1 MRIYPKHLVRMAE
14 WQGGRV
20 LIRPVIPEDA
30 CRLIAASLLCS
41 AQDLRFRFLR
51 SMGRISERFAAA
63 QLTQIDYERTIGFV
77 AEGVSGEIL
86 ATARL
91 VRDACAKTA
100 EFALIVRTDLQ
111 KSGLGT
117 IMQNVVEE
125 HAIKLGLSG
134 IWGVVDC
141 ENRRALSFFR
151 SLGYQVSYCIDSPF
165 PRLAKA
171 LA

>member
-1 MRIYPKHLVRMAE
+1 MTE

-20 LIRPVIPEDA
+20 LIRPVISDDA

-51 SMGRISERFAAA
+51 SIGRISERFAVA
-63 QLTQIDYERTIGFV
+63 QLTQIDYERTIAFV

-117 IMQNVVEE
+117 IMQNVLEE
-125 HAIKLGLSG
+125 HAIKLDMTEM
-134 IWGVVDC
+134 WGVVDS
-141 ENRRALSFFR
+141 ENRRGLSFFR
-151 SLGYQVSYCIDSPF
+151 GLGYRVSYRADFPF
-165 PRLAKA
+165 PCLAKA
-171 LA
+171 LT